1 MIFERTALT
10 RRQVV
15 LAGALSPAL
24 PLGLAACSTDATS
37 SAYDEAAVRMRQP
50 LLMAPGGTMPMR
62 ELVRYATLAPSSH
75 NTQCWKFRVAGRAVE
90 IRPDLSRRCPAVDP
104 DDHHV
109 FVSLGCATEN
119 LVQAALAN
127 GLHSEV
133 VIQPS
138 PGDALRI
145 ELTPTPAVAS
155 PWYEAIPRRQSTRA
169 EFDGK
174 PLSNTELRQLEQAGA
189 GRGVSI
195 RLLADKPA
203 MEQVLEFVVAG
214 NSQQMNDA
222 AFMTELKQ
230 WIRFSDAEAVRAGDG
245 LSAALGVLAV

>member
-1 MIFERTALT
+1 MT

-15 LAGALSPAL
+15 LAGAILPAL
-24 PLGLAACSTDATS
+24 PFGLAACSTDGTS
-37 SAYDEAAVRMRQP
+37 SAYDEAAMRMHQP

-75 NTQCWKFRVAGRAVE
+75 NTQCWKFRVDARAVE
-90 IRPDLSRRCPAVDP
+90 LRPDLWRRCPTVDP

-133 VIQPS
+133 VIGPS

-145 ELTPTPAVAS
+145 ELQEFVKARLS
-155 PWYEAIPRRQSTRA
+155 KHKYPR
-169 EFDGK
+169 
-174 PLSNTELRQLEQAGA
+174 L
-189 GRGVSI
+189 
-195 RLLADKPA
+195 
-203 MEQVLEFVVAG
+203 LEFVEDVPK
-214 NSQQMNDA
+214 NDRGKVDRKA
-222 AFMTELKQ
+222 
-230 WIRFSDAEAVRAGDG
+230 
-245 LSAALGVLAV
+245 LAVLPLPKAAPKRS

>member
-24 PLGLAACSTDATS
+24 PLGLAACSTDGTS
-37 SAYDEAAVRMRQP
+37 SAYDEAAMRMHQP

-75 NTQCWKFRVAGRAVE
+75 NTQCWKFRVDARAVE
-90 IRPDLSRRCPAVDP
+90 LRPDLWRRCPTVDP

-133 VIQPS
+133 VIGPS

-155 PWYEAIPRRQSTRA
+155 PLFEAIPRRQSTRA

-174 PLSNTELRQLEQAGA
+174 PLPSTELRQLEQAGA

-203 MEQVLEFVVAG
+203 MEQVLEFVVAATR
-214 NSQQMNDA
+214 N
-222 AFMTELKQ
+222 
-230 WIRFSDAEAVRAGDG
+230 R
-245 LSAALGVLAV
+245 